1 MQFEF
6 ATATRIIFGA
16 GAAKQAGR
24 AAKGFGRRVLVVTG
38 RNPNRVEPVL
48 ARLREEGL
56 ELVNFEVSGE
66 PEVSTI
72 EQGVDVAREGSCEL
86 VVAVGGGSV
95 IDAGK
100 AIAAMVGNRYPLL
113 DFLEV
118 VGAGKAL
125 TDPSLPLI
133 AIPTT
138 AGTGSEVTRN
148 AVLFSPEHAVKVS
161 LRSPCLLP
169 KVALVDPE
177 LTFGLPPALT
187 ASTGMDALTQVI
199 EPYVCARPNPI
210 TDSVCA
216 DGIRRAAQ
224 ALPVAFRQGQDI
236 AARQAMSLV
245 SLYGG
250 LALANA
256 GLGAVH
262 GFAGPIGGMFPA
274 PHGAICA
281 ALLPHVTAIN
291 LRSIRQRQ
299 PGAET
304 LRRYDFVAQTLTGRP
319 AAAADDGVA
328 WLRSLVAELRIAGL
342 GTYGIKRSHFDELAG
357 KAAQASSM
365 KANPIVLTG
374 EELLEILELSL

>member
-1 MQFEF
+1 
-6 ATATRIIFGA
+6 
-16 GAAKQAGR
+16 
-24 AAKGFGRRVLVVTG
+24 
-38 RNPNRVEPVL
+38 
-48 ARLREEGL
+48 
-56 ELVNFEVSGE
+56 
-66 PEVSTI
+66 
-72 EQGVDVAREGSCEL
+72 
-86 VVAVGGGSV
+86 
-95 IDAGK
+95 
-100 AIAAMVGNRYPLL
+100 
-113 DFLEV
+113 
-118 VGAGKAL
+118 
-125 TDPSLPLI
+125 
-133 AIPTT
+133 
-138 AGTGSEVTRN
+138 
-148 AVLFSPEHAVKVS
+148 
-161 LRSPCLLP
+161 
-169 KVALVDPE
+169 
-177 LTFGLPPALT
+177 
-187 ASTGMDALTQVI
+187 
-199 EPYVCARPNPI
+199 
-210 TDSVCA
+210 
-216 DGIRRAAQ
+216 
-224 ALPVAFRQGQDI
+224 
-236 AARQAMSLV
+236 MSLV

-357 KAAQASSM
+357 KAARASSM
-365 KANPIVLTG
+365 KANPIVLTR